1 MIDRL
6 DTGTGGAFRTLL
18 RSLGRRDRTVAPG
31 SPARG
36 AKAAPAAATA
46 TATAT
51 GRAAA
56 EALAARLPPLLADA
70 EHIAAS
76 MACGVHGR
84 LRAGVGDSFW
94 QYRPLSPGEST
105 ARIDWRQSARGD
117 RLFVRETEWEAAQTV
132 CVWRDRSPSMGWRST
147 AALPTKRDRA
157 ELVLL
162 ALGIGLLRGGEH
174 VSLLDDRGGRTRL
187 AARGG
192 VERLATLL
200 LSEPEETGP
209 SLPAPGELPR
219 HAGAVLIGDF
229 LSPPDEIALLLS
241 ALVRVPV
248 RPILVQI
255 LDPAELAL
263 PFEGRTRFEGME
275 GETPLL
281 VPQAGDLR
289 EGYAAAMHGH
299 RDALARLCAATGVSF
314 LSHDTSQRPETLLL
328 ALHDA
333 IAPRRGAAR
342 IAAP

>member
-1 MIDRL
+1 MIDRT
-6 DTGTGGAFRTLL
+6 DTGAGGTFRTLL
-18 RSLGRRDRTVAPG
+18 RSLGRRERHGAAPG
-31 SPARG
+31 APAGPARNG
-36 AKAAPAAATA
+36 RTA
-46 TATAT
+46 AT

-70 EHIAAS
+70 ERIAATV
-76 MACGVHGR
+76 AGGVHGR

-132 CVWRDRSPSMGWRST
+132 CVWRDRSPSMGWRS
-147 AALPTKRDRA
+147 APSLPTKRDRA

-174 VSLLDDRGGRTRL
+174 LSLLDDRGGRTRL

-192 VERLATLL
+192 VERLATLM
-200 LSEPEETGP
+200 LSEPNETGP

-219 HAGAVLIGDF
+219 HAGAVLVGDF
-229 LSPPDEIALLLS
+229 LSPPAEIASLLS
-241 ALVRVPV
+241 ALARVPV
-248 RPILVQI
+248 RPVLVQI
-255 LDPAELAL
+255 LDPAELTL
-263 PFEGRTRFEGME
+263 PFQGRTRFEGLE
-275 GETPLL
+275 GETPIL
-281 VPQAGDLR
+281 VPQAGDIRDSYGQAMRAHR
-289 EGYAAAMHGH
+289 E
-299 RDALARLCAATGVSF
+299 ALSRLCAATGVS
-314 LSHDTSQRPETLLL
+314 LLTHDTGQRPETLLL

-342 IAAP
+342 MPPR